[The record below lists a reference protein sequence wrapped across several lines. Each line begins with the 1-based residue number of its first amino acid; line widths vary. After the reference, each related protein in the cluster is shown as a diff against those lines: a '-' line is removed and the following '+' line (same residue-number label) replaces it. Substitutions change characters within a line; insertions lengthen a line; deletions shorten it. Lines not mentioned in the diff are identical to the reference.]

1 MEVREEEEPITF
13 TPADRG
19 DIILPHND
27 PMVISAVIAKH
38 PISRIL
44 VDSGSSVNLIY
55 WNCFEQMHISQD
67 RLRKVSSPLYSFTGE
82 PVSVAGSVQL
92 PVTLGADPQ
101 SVTRQANFMVV
112 KAHSAA
118 YNMILG
124 RPLLNDMR
132 AVVSSCYL
140 LMKFPTL
147 SGVGQV
153 RGDQKKARSC
163 YVSSTKGKRAE
174 ETLSIA
180 EKAIHKSLE
189 EETARKPQPV
199 EELEAVR
206 LSDIDP
212 EKLVYVSTKLPK
224 PVKEEI
230 MGCLRENLDVFAWT
244 PRDMPGISPDEICHH
259 LNVDPQFKPVRQK
272 KKRNIAP
279 DRLPALKE
287 EIDKLL
293 KACFIREVLYPEWL
307 ANVVMVKKPNGKWR
321 VCIDFIGLN
330 KACPKDS
337 YPLPRIDHL
346 VDETSG
352 YHLLSFLDAFS
363 GYHQIMMY
371 PPDQEKTSFIIEK
384 GTYCYQVMLFGL
396 KNARA
401 TYQRMVNKV
410 FKELLGDTME
420 AYVDD
425 MIVKS
430 REKESHVKKLAR
442 VLEVFR
448 QYKMRLNP
456 AKCAFG
462 VQSGKFLRYMI
473 TQRGIEAN
481 PEKIQAILDMEPPTS
496 IKEVQRLTGR
506 MAALGRFLS
515 KSAERELSFLQTL
528 RTGKK
533 FEWTEQC
540 QKSFEALKEYL
551 KEVPLL
557 TRPETGEMLYL
568 YLGVSDKAVSAVL
581 IKKEG
586 QVDRPVYYVS
596 KVLQGPE
603 TRYPFIEKVALAL
616 LNASRKLRPYFQAHS
631 ISVLTDQPLRS
642 ILQKPKCSGR
652 LTKWSIELSEYD
664 IQYHPRQA
672 IKGQALADF
681 IVECTPSKEAK
692 EKSITEWLLFVDG
705 AASSQ
710 GSGAGIVLIPPE
722 GESLEYSLRFAFP
735 SSNNVAEYEAL
746 IASLRLAR
754 KLEVAQL
761 IAHSDS
767 QLIVQQ
773 YYGQYET
780 REPAMGQYLQKVRAL
795 AQLFESFRLVQI
807 NRSLNGHAD
816 ALSKLASTKETTGRT
831 VYVEV
836 LQQPSIE
843 EPEVACIENS
853 NDWRTPFYKY
863 LTTGELPADPKEAKK
878 IKLRG
883 ARFTIIDGMLYKR
896 AHTTPLLKCL
906 GPRETNYA
914 LIEVHSGVYGEHL
927 GGRALAAKILRAGFF
942 WPTLQHDAQA
952 KVKECDKC
960 QRHAPI
966 HSAPISQLQPT
977 FQPIPFAQWGLDILG
992 PFPQATGQRKFL
1004 LVAMDYF
1011 TKWIEAEAL
1020 ATISARKVEAM
1031 VWKDIVCRFG
1041 ISRIINTDHGKQFDC
1056 DSFRNFCK
1064 GLDIQLRISSV
1075 AYPQANGQAE
1085 VSNRTILHGL
1095 KTRLEGAKGAW
1106 VDELPTV
1113 LWAYRTTSRVSTGET
1128 PFNLVYGT
1136 EALIP
1141 VEISCRSPRL
1151 DAFDKCDSSENSDSL
1166 KESLDLIEEQRD
1178 RAAVRIA
1185 AYHKRV
1191 ANYYNSRVRSRPL
1204 KKGDLILRKSAITNA
1219 LREDGKFRANWEGPY
1234 CIQEMIGPSTCILQT
1249 LQGETMGKTWSTNH
1263 LKLYSL
1269 SDM

>member
-1 MEVREEEEPITF
+1 
-13 TPADRG
+13 
-19 DIILPHND
+19 
-27 PMVISAVIAKH
+27 
-38 PISRIL
+38 
-44 VDSGSSVNLIY
+44 
-55 WNCFEQMHISQD
+55 
-67 RLRKVSSPLYSFTGE
+67 
-82 PVSVAGSVQL
+82 
-92 PVTLGADPQ
+92 
-101 SVTRQANFMVV
+101 
-112 KAHSAA
+112 
-118 YNMILG
+118 
-124 RPLLNDMR
+124 
-132 AVVSSCYL
+132 
-140 LMKFPTL
+140 
-147 SGVGQV
+147 
-153 RGDQKKARSC
+153 
-163 YVSSTKGKRAE
+163 
-174 ETLSIA
+174 
-180 EKAIHKSLE
+180 
-189 EETARKPQPV
+189 
-199 EELEAVR
+199 
-206 LSDIDP
+206 
-212 EKLVYVSTKLPK
+212 
-224 PVKEEI
+224 
-230 MGCLRENLDVFAWT
+230 
-244 PRDMPGISPDEICHH
+244 
-259 LNVDPQFKPVRQK
+259 
-272 KKRNIAP
+272 
-279 DRLPALKE
+279 
-287 EIDKLL
+287 
-293 KACFIREVLYPEWL
+293 
-307 ANVVMVKKPNGKWR
+307 
-321 VCIDFIGLN
+321 
-330 KACPKDS
+330 
-337 YPLPRIDHL
+337 
-346 VDETSG
+346 
-352 YHLLSFLDAFS
+352 
-363 GYHQIMMY
+363 
-371 PPDQEKTSFIIEK
+371 
-384 GTYCYQVMLFGL
+384 
-396 KNARA
+396 
-401 TYQRMVNKV
+401 
-410 FKELLGDTME
+410 ME

-462 VQSGKFLRYMI
+462 VQSGKFLGYMI

-481 PEKIQAILDMEPPTS
+481 PKKIQAILDMEPPTS

-515 KSAERELSFLQTL
+515 KSAERELPFLQTL

-603 TRYPFIEKVALAL
+603 TRYPFTEKVALAL

-642 ILQKPKCSGR
+642 ILQKPECSGR

-746 IASLRLAR
+746 IAGLRLAR
-754 KLEVAQL
+754 KLEVTQL

-780 REPAMGQYLQKVRAL
+780 REPAMGQYLQKVKAL

-843 EPEVACIENS
+843 ESEVACIENS
-853 NDWRTPFYKY
+853 SDWRTPFYKY

-878 IKLRG
+878 IKFRG

-896 AHTTPLLKCL
+896 AHTMPLLKCL

-914 LIEVHSGVYGEHL
+914 LTEVHSGVCGEHL

-1004 LVAMDYF
+1004 LVATDYF

-1041 ISRIINTDHGKQFDC
+1041 IPRVINTDHGKQFDC

-1075 AYPQANGQAE
+1075 AYPQANGQVE

-1151 DAFDKCDSSENSDSL
+1151 DAFDKCDDSKNSDSL

-1219 LREDGKFRANWEGPY
+1219 HREDGKFRANWEGPY
-1234 CIQEMIGPSTCILQT
+1234 RIQEMIGPSTCILQT

-1263 LKLYSL
+1263 LKLYSP